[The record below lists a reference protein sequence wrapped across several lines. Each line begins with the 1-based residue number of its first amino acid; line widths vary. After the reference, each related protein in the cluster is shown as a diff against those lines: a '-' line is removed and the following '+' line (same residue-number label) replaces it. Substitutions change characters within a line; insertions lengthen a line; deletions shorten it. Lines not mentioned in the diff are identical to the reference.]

1 VPAIPARWEDLT
13 AGWFTELLQP
23 RFPGAEVSAA
33 ELTWRSDGSNR
44 RARFALRYGVGSGPD
59 VVFVKAEGEHREV
72 HARNGNLFNEPRLF
86 ASGVPMPLDHAE
98 AYGVVVDEEALDWI
112 VVMEDVT
119 LRGGDP
125 RDATRPLTV
134 AQATDG
140 VRGLA
145 RLHDAH
151 WGGATDPALS
161 WLQTWA
167 PTQGFQSGLRR
178 RAPEGIL
185 RAGGALPASIASL
198 GGDGVVDLWVRY
210 VSLLDREPTT
220 LLHADAHV
228 GNCYVLP
235 GDRVGF
241 VDWQVAR
248 RGHWSQDVGCFVQG
262 AVTEADRRAGERDVL
277 AAYLAELDRDVD
289 ADEAWVW
296 YRASAVYGL
305 AIWLSTLGTDGYQ
318 TREVSEALTLRYAA
332 ATVELD
338 ALAALAE
345 LEREVAS

>member
-1 VPAIPARWEDLT
+1 VSTIPVRWEDLSPT
-13 AGWFTELLQP
+13 WFGELLQG
-23 RFPGAEVSAA
+23 RFPGVAVSAA

-44 RARFALRYGVGSGPD
+44 RARFHLSHDHDEAPE

-72 HARNGNLFNEPRLF
+72 HARNGNLFNEPRLL
-86 ASGVPMPLDHAE
+86 ASGVAMPLEHAE

-125 RDATRPLTV
+125 RDATRPLTL

-140 VRGLA
+140 LRGLA
-145 RLHDAH
+145 RLHAAH
-151 WGGATDPALS
+151 WHGATDPALG

-167 PTQGFQSGLRR
+167 PTEGFESGLRR
-178 RAPEGIL
+178 MAPTGID
-185 RAGGALPASIASL
+185 RAGPALDPSIAAL

-210 VSLLDREPTT
+210 VSLLDRDPTT

-248 RGHWSQDVGCFVQG
+248 RGHWSQDVGCFLQG
-262 AVTEADRRAGERDVL
+262 AVTEDDRRTGERDVF
-277 AAYLAELDRDVD
+277 AAYLAEL
-289 ADEAWVW
+289 EAA
-296 YRASAVYGL
+296 R
-305 AIWLSTLGTDGYQ
+305 
-318 TREVSEALTLRYAA
+318 
-332 ATVELD
+332 
-338 ALAALAE
+338 
-345 LEREVAS
+345 